1 MASLKYD
8 NNVAIA
14 TVSLGMHP
22 SHSLTEK
29 IVAATRNHFSSIEIV
44 YSDLEAWCQTQSLSL
59 LSGARAIKAFCNTQ
73 NIEILSLAP
82 FKNFEAHSSP
92 LSSRLAAAKHWLE
105 IAQELGAT
113 YLQVP
118 SQFDTENSIDDE
130 GLAVKE
136 LQELADLAGEFGVS
150 IAYEAVAWGQF
161 VATWQDA
168 LKIVEKVERM
178 NFGLCWDAF
187 HVLARIW
194 GDCTV
199 PSGKTQGGGDEA
211 LKKSLDEFVTVLRG
225 KDAEKVFYVQLSD
238 GEFYDPPLKLGHKF
252 WVEGMDSR
260 LVWSRNTR
268 PFPLER
274 ELGGYFPVGD
284 VIRAILGEGEFKG
297 WVSFEIFDWRMREK
311 GFLPDEAAE
320 RGWKSWVELNK
331 H

>member
-29 IVAATRNHFSSIEIV
+29 ILTASRNHFSGIEIV
-44 YSDLEAWCQTQSLSL
+44 YFDLEAWCKTQSLSV

-82 FKNFEAHSSP
+82 FKNFEAHTSP
-92 LSSRLAAAKHWLE
+92 LSTRLAAAKHWLE
-105 IAQELGAT
+105 IAQALGAT

-118 SQFDTENSIDDE
+118 SQFDTDNSIDDE

-136 LQELADLAGEFGVS
+136 LQELADLAGAVGVS
-150 IAYEAVAWGQF
+150 IAYEAVAWGRF

-168 LKIVEKVERM
+168 WKIVEKVGLM

-199 PSGKTQGGGDEA
+199 PSGKIDGGDEA
-211 LKKSLDEFVTVLRG
+211 LKKSLDEFVTVLKG
-225 KDAEKVFYVQLSD
+225 KDAEKIFYVQFSD

-268 PFPLER
+268 PFPLEA
-274 ELGGYFPVGD
+274 ELGAYFPVVD
-284 VIRAILGEGEFKG
+284 VVRAVLGEGEFKG

>member
-1 MASLKYD
+1 MESLKYD

-29 IVAATRNHFSSIEIV
+29 IVAASRNHFSGIEVV
-44 YSDLEAWCQTQSLSL
+44 YSDLEAWCRTQSLSL

-82 FKNFEAHSSP
+82 FKNFEAHSTPIST
-92 LSSRLAAAKHWLE
+92 RLAAVTHWLE
-105 IAQELGAT
+105 IAQALGAT

-136 LQELADLAGEFGVS
+136 LQELADLANNFGVS

-161 VATWQDA
+161 VATWQDS
-168 LKIVEKVERM
+168 LEIVKKVERA

-199 PSGKTQGGGDEA
+199 TSGKIEGGDEA
-211 LKKSLDEFVTVLRG
+211 LKESLDEFVTVLKG
-225 KDAEKVFYVQLSD
+225 KDAEKIFYVQLSD

-260 LVWSRNTR
+260 LAWSRNTR
-268 PFPLER
+268 PFPLEE

-284 VIRAILGEGEFKG
+284 VARAVLEEGEFKG
-297 WVSFEIFDWRMREK
+297 WVSFEIFDWRMREER
-311 GFLPDEAAE
+311 FRPDEAAE